1 MAGMFYLAKGPNILR
16 SGTAKK
22 KTAAH
27 TIMITSCHGR
37 PGLVW
42 VILCPSVEFQYF
54 KRITVTI
61 LLRCARNTC
70 DDDIIA
76 WVHRPTSHGD
86 DSRHQKNTYGTYGIG
101 IGSFGMVPFLTLRQ
115 SNMAMFFPP
124 IYRCFSHLTLHS
136 PRISQPRFIRGK
148 TSYTILMK
156 SH

>member
-27 TIMITSCHGR
+27 TIMMTSCHGR

-42 VILCPSVEFQYF
+42 VILWPSVEFQYF

-86 DSRHQKNTYGTYGIG
+86 DSRHQKHIWNIWNMNR
-101 IGSFGMVPFLTLRQ
+101 IIWNGSILTLRQ
-115 SNMAMFFPP
+115 STVAMFFP
-124 IYRCFSHLTLHS
+124 IYRRFSHLTLHS
-136 PRISQPRFIRGK
+136 ARISQPRFIRGK
-148 TSYTILMK
+148 TSYTILLK

>member
-1 MAGMFYLAKGPNILR
+1 MAGMSYLAKGPNILR

-42 VILCPSVEFQYF
+42 VILCPYVEFQYF

-76 WVHRPTSHGD
+76 WVHRQQVMVMTVDTKKHIWNIWNRNRIIWNGSIFNPPAIKYGNVFSPLFISVFPLPSIPRGFPSHV
-86 DSRHQKNTYGTYGIG
+86 SLEVKH
-101 IGSFGMVPFLTLRQ
+101 
-115 SNMAMFFPP
+115 P
-124 IYRCFSHLTLHS
+124 I
-136 PRISQPRFIRGK
+136 Q
-148 TSYTILMK
+148 ILMK

>member
-86 DSRHQKNTYGTYGIG
+86 DSRHQKNTYGTYRNRI
-101 IGSFGMVPFLTLRQ
+101 IWNGSIFNPPAIKYGNVFSPLFI
-115 SNMAMFFPP
+115 SVFP
-124 IYRCFSHLTLHS
+124 ITLHS
-136 PRISQPRFIRGK
+136 ARISQPRFIRGK